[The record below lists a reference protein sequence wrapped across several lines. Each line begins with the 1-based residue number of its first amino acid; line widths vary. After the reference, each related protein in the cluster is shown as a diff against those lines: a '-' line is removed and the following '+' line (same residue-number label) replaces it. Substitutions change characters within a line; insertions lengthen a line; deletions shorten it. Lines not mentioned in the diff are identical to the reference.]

1 MKRTFRFYFALTV
14 AKCANLALKILGRKA
29 SYFPGKVALSLCPD
43 FLGMVEK
50 PKIVIAITGTN
61 GKTTV
66 ANLLLDCLE
75 NCGYKVINNKAGSN
89 AWYKE

>member
-50 PKIVIAITGTN
+50 PKIVISYE
-61 GKTTV
+61 
-66 ANLLLDCLE
+66 L
-75 NCGYKVINNKAGSN
+75 
-89 AWYKE
+89 